1 MLNYFNKY
9 IKESKTSNVNVPQSL
24 GLDIEKILEF
34 VRSKFDLDNY
44 LPKFKKDRLLNRVW
58 IINLRKSFT

>member
-9 IKESKTSNVNVPQSL
+9 IKESKTSNVNVPQTL
-24 GLDIEKILEF
+24 GLDIEKILAF